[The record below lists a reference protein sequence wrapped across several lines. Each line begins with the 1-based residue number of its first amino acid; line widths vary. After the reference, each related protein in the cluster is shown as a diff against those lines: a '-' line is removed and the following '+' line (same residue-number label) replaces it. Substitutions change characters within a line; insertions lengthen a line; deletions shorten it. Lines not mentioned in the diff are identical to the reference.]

1 MSALDNDNDFSGA
14 AGPDPTNPEAVA
26 RALHDGLAAVAAAG
40 TLDELKAARIAHD
53 GDRAPLALASGKIG
67 ALPREN
73 RAEAGRRVGAARGQ
87 LREAIRQ
94 RQAVLEAERD
104 RQVLITEAVDVTLPG
119 GRLPPGARHPV
130 TMLADRLSDVF
141 VAMGYEVAEGPEVEA
156 EWYNFDALNMLPD
169 HPARD
174 AQDSIFIA
182 RADEAPGQPRADEAP
197 GQPRA
202 DEAPGQHSPAGPGRK
217 SGMVLRTQ
225 TSPVQIRSMLTR
237 PLPLYV
243 VSPGRCYRHDPLD
256 ATHSPVFHQIE
267 GLAVDEGL
275 TMADL
280 RGAIQAFVD
289 AMFGMG
295 LRTRFRPDYF
305 PFTEPSGDVS
315 MECHVCRGASAK
327 PGGDPCR
334 VCKSQ
339 GWIEIAGCGMVNPRV
354 LVACGIDPDRY
365 SGFAFGL
372 GIERSLMIA
381 HGLTEIRDAVEGDVR
396 FSLAF
401 GMEI

>member
-1 MSALDNDNDFSGA
+1 MSAENENDQPA
-14 AGPDPTNPEAVA
+14 PRGPEDVA
-26 RALHDGLAAVAAAG
+26 RALDEALAAVAAAG
-40 TLDELKAARIAHD
+40 TLDELKAARLAHD
-53 GDRAPLALASGKIG
+53 GDRSPLALASAGIG
-67 ALPREN
+67 ALPPQD
-73 RAEAGRRVGAARGQ
+73 RAEAGRRVGAARAQVRG
-87 LREAIRQ
+87 AIKQ
-94 RQAVLEAERD
+94 RQAYLEAERD
-104 RQVLITEAVDVTLPG
+104 RQVLITEAVDVTLPDD
-119 GRLPPGARHPV
+119 RIPPGARHPV

-174 AQDSIFIA
+174 AQDTIFIA
-182 RADEAPGQPRADEAP
+182 RADEAPGLALPGGSGGVVPP
-197 GQPRA
+197 GQ
-202 DEAPGQHSPAGPGRK
+202 QSPAGPEVK

-243 VSPGRCYRHDPLD
+243 VSPGRTYRHDPLD

-275 TMADL
+275 TMGDL

-289 AMFGMG
+289 AMFGVG

-334 VCKSQ
+334 VCRSQ

-381 HGLTEIRDAVEGDVR
+381 HGLTEIRDAVDGDVR
-396 FSLAF
+396 FSRAF

>member
-1 MSALDNDNDFSGA
+1 MSAENENDQPA
-14 AGPDPTNPEAVA
+14 PVGPEEVA
-26 RALHDGLAAVAAAG
+26 RALDEALAAVGAAS
-40 TLDELKAARIAHD
+40 TLDELKAARLAHD
-53 GDRAPLALASGKIG
+53 GDRSPLALASAGIG
-67 ALPREN
+67 ALPPQA
-73 RAEAGRRVGAARGQ
+73 RAEAGRRVGAARAQ
-87 LREAIRQ
+87 LREAIKQ
-94 RQAVLEAERD
+94 RQAQLETERD
-104 RQVLITEAVDVTLPG
+104 QQVLITEAVDVTLPG
-119 GRLPPGARHPV
+119 GRVPPGARHPV

-141 VAMGYEVAEGPEVEA
+141 VAMGYEVAEGPEAEA

-174 AQDSIFIA
+174 AQDTIFIA
-182 RADEAPGQPRADEAP
+182 RADEAPGQ
-197 GQPRA
+197 Q
-202 DEAPGQHSPAGPGRK
+202 SPAGPEVK
-217 SGMVLRTQ
+217 SGIVLRTQ

-243 VSPGRCYRHDPLD
+243 VSPGRTYRHDALD
-256 ATHSPVFHQIE
+256 ATHSPIFHQIE

-289 AMFGMG
+289 AMFGVG

-334 VCKSQ
+334 VCRSQ

-381 HGLTEIRDAVEGDVR
+381 HGLTEIRDTVEGDVR
-396 FSLAF
+396 FSRAF

>member
-1 MSALDNDNDFSGA
+1 MSAENENDQPVPL
-14 AGPDPTNPEAVA
+14 GPGDVA
-26 RALHDGLAAVAAAG
+26 RALDEALAAIAAAG
-40 TLDELKAARIAHD
+40 TLDELKAARLAHD
-53 GDRAPLALASGKIG
+53 GDRSPLALASAGIG
-67 ALPREN
+67 ALPPAA
-73 RAEAGRRVGAARGQ
+73 RAEAGRRVGAARSQ
-87 LREAIRQ
+87 VREAIKR
-94 RQAVLEAERD
+94 RQAELEAERD

-119 GRLPPGARHPV
+119 DRVPPGARHPV

-174 AQDSIFIA
+174 SQDTIFV
-182 RADEAPGQPRADEAP
+182 Q
-197 GQPRA
+197 
-202 DEAPGQHSPAGPGRK
+202 SPAGPDRP

-243 VSPGRCYRHDPLD
+243 VSPGRTYRHDALD

-289 AMFGMG
+289 AMFGVG

-315 MECHVCRGASAK
+315 MECHVCRGSSAK

-334 VCKSQ
+334 VCRSQ

-381 HGLTEIRDAVEGDVR
+381 NGLTEIRDAVDGDVR
-396 FSLAF
+396 FSRAF

>member
-1 MSALDNDNDFSGA
+1 MSAPNKSYDPRTVASLA
-14 AGPDPTNPEAVA
+14 PDEVA
-26 RALHDGLAAVAAAG
+26 RVLDEALAAVAAAG
-40 TLDELKAARIAHD
+40 TLDDLKAARIAHD
-53 GDRAPLALASGKIG
+53 GDRAPLSLASAEIG
-67 ALPREN
+67 ALPPEA
-73 RAEAGRRVGAARGQ
+73 RAETGQRVGAAKGQ
-87 LREAIRQ
+87 LRKALQE
-94 RQAVLEAERD
+94 RQAQLEAERD
-104 RQVLITEAVDVTLPG
+104 RHVLITEAVDVTLPG
-119 GRLPPGARHPV
+119 GRTPPGARHPV

-156 EWYNFDALNMLPD
+156 EWYNFDALNIPPD
-169 HPARD
+169 HPAREM
-174 AQDSIFIA
+174 QDTIFI
-182 RADEAPGQPRADEAP
+182 E
-197 GQPRA
+197 
-202 DEAPGQHSPAGPGRK
+202 SSAGPRTK
-217 SGMVLRTQ
+217 SGIVLRTQ

-243 VSPGRCYRHDPLD
+243 ISPGRCYRHDPLD

-280 RGAIQAFVD
+280 RGAIQSFVD
-289 AMFGMG
+289 AMFGVG

-315 MECHVCRGASAK
+315 MECHLCRGASAK
-327 PGGDPCR
+327 PGGEPCR
-334 VCKSQ
+334 ACKSQ

-354 LVACGIDPDRY
+354 LVSCGIDPDRY

-372 GIERSLMIA
+372 GIERSLMIG

-396 FSLAF
+396 FSRAF

>member
-1 MSALDNDNDFSGA
+1 MSAPNKSYDPRRVA
-14 AGPDPTNPEAVA
+14 ALAPEEVA
-26 RALHDGLAAVAAAG
+26 RVLDEALAAVAAAG

-53 GDRAPLALASGKIG
+53 GDRAPLSLASAEIG
-67 ALPREN
+67 ALPPEA
-73 RAEAGRRVGAARGQ
+73 RAEAGRRVGAARGRLRVA
-87 LREAIRQ
+87 LRERQ
-94 RQAVLEAERD
+94 VQLEAERD
-104 RQVLITEAVDVTLPG
+104 RQVLLTEAVDVTLPG
-119 GRLPPGARHPV
+119 SAIPAGARHPV

-156 EWYNFDALNMLPD
+156 EWYNFDALNIPPD
-169 HPARD
+169 HPAREM
-174 AQDSIFIA
+174 QDTIFIA
-182 RADEAPGQPRADEAP
+182 
-197 GQPRA
+197 
-202 DEAPGQHSPAGPGRK
+202 SPAGPDIK
-217 SGMVLRTQ
+217 SGMVLRTH

-243 VSPGRCYRHDPLD
+243 VSPGRCYRYETAD
-256 ATHSPVFHQIE
+256 ATHSSVFHQIE

-280 RGAIQAFVD
+280 RGAVQSFVD
-289 AMFGMG
+289 AMFGVG
-295 LRTRFRPDYF
+295 LRTRLRPDYF

-315 MECHVCRGASAK
+315 MECHLCRGASAK
-327 PGGDPCR
+327 PGGEPCR

-372 GIERSLMIA
+372 GIERSLMIG
-381 HGLTEIRDAVEGDVR
+381 HGLAGIRDTAEGDVR
-396 FSLAF
+396 FSRAF

>member
-1 MSALDNDNDFSGA
+1 MSAPNKSYDPRTVASLA
-14 AGPDPTNPEAVA
+14 PDEVA
-26 RALHDGLAAVAAAG
+26 RVLDEALAAVAAAG

-53 GDRAPLALASGKIG
+53 GDRAPLSLASAEIG
-67 ALPREN
+67 ALPPEA
-73 RAEAGRRVGAARGQ
+73 RAETGRRVGAAKGQ
-87 LREAIRQ
+87 LRKALQE
-94 RQAVLEAERD
+94 RQAQLEAERD
-104 RQVLITEAVDVTLPG
+104 RRVLITEAVDVTLPG
-119 GRLPPGARHPV
+119 GRTPPGARHPV

-141 VAMGYEVAEGPEVEA
+141 VAMGYEVAEGPEAEA
-156 EWYNFDALNMLPD
+156 EWYNFDALNIPPD
-169 HPARD
+169 HPAREM
-174 AQDSIFIA
+174 QDTIFL
-182 RADEAPGQPRADEAP
+182 E
-197 GQPRA
+197 
-202 DEAPGQHSPAGPGRK
+202 SPAGPQTK
-217 SGMVLRTQ
+217 SGIVLRTQ

-280 RGAIQAFVD
+280 RGAIQSFVD
-289 AMFGMG
+289 AMFGVG

-315 MECHVCRGASAK
+315 MECHLCRGASAK
-327 PGGDPCR
+327 PGGEPCR

-354 LVACGIDPDRY
+354 LVSCGIDPDRY

-372 GIERSLMIA
+372 GIERSLMIGY
-381 HGLTEIRDAVEGDVR
+381 GLTEIRDAVEGDVR
-396 FSLAF
+396 FSRAF

>member
-1 MSALDNDNDFSGA
+1 
-14 AGPDPTNPEAVA
+14 VA
-26 RALHDGLAAVAAAG
+26 QALAA
-40 TLDELKAARIAHD
+40 
-53 GDRAPLALASGKIG
+53 
-67 ALPREN
+67 
-73 RAEAGRRVGAARGQ
+73 
-87 LREAIRQ
+87 
-94 RQAVLEAERD
+94 RQAELDTERD
-104 RQVLITEAVDVTLPG
+104 RRVLVEETVDVTLPWDRAPLG
-119 GRLPPGARHPV
+119 GRHPV
-130 TMLADRLSDVF
+130 TTISERLADVF
-141 VAMGYEVAEGPEVEA
+141 VGMGYEVAEGPEVEA
-156 EWYNFDALNMLPD
+156 EWYNFDALNFPPD
-169 HPARD
+169 HPAREM
-174 AQDSIFIA
+174 QDTIFV
-182 RADEAPGQPRADEAP
+182 
-197 GQPRA
+197 
-202 DEAPGQHSPAGPGRK
+202 AGPDGGD
-217 SGMVLRTQ
+217 SGMVLRTH
-225 TSPVQIRSMLTR
+225 TSPVQIRALLTR
-237 PLPLYV
+237 PLPVHV
-243 VSPGRCYRHDPLD
+243 VSPGKCYRTDPLD

-289 AMFGMG
+289 AMFGVG

-315 MECHVCRGASAK
+315 MECHVCRGASTK

-334 VCKSQ
+334 VCRSQ

-381 HGLTEIRDAVEGDVR
+381 HGLTEIRDAVDGDVR
-396 FSLAF
+396 FSRAF

>member
-1 MSALDNDNDFSGA
+1 MSAPNKSYDPKMVASLA
-14 AGPDPTNPEAVA
+14 PDAVA
-26 RALHDGLAAVAAAG
+26 RMLDAALAAVAAAG
-40 TLDELKAARIAHD
+40 TLDELKTARIAHD
-53 GDRAPLALASGKIG
+53 GDRAPLSLASGEIG
-67 ALPREN
+67 ALPPEA
-73 RAEAGRRVGAARGQ
+73 RAEAGRRVGAARSR
-87 LREAIRQ
+87 LREALRERLVQ
-94 RQAVLEAERD
+94 LEAERD

-119 GRLPPGARHPV
+119 GRIPPGAQHPV
-130 TMLADRLSDVF
+130 TMLSDRLSDVF
-141 VAMGYEVAEGPEVEA
+141 VAMGYEVAEGPEAEA
-156 EWYNFDALNMLPD
+156 EWYNFDALNIPPD
-169 HPARD
+169 HPAREM
-174 AQDSIFIA
+174 QDTIFIA
-182 RADEAPGQPRADEAP
+182 PAGGPAGQ
-197 GQPRA
+197 
-202 DEAPGQHSPAGPGRK
+202 SPAGGPAGQSPPGGPAGQQSRDESR
-217 SGMVLRTQ
+217 SGMVLRTH
-225 TSPVQIRSMLTR
+225 TSPVQIRAMLTR

-280 RGAIQAFVD
+280 RGAIQSFVD
-289 AMFGMG
+289 AMFGVG

-315 MECHVCRGASAK
+315 MECHICRGASAK
-327 PGGDPCR
+327 PGGEPCR
-334 VCKSQ
+334 VCRSQ

-354 LVACGIDPDRY
+354 LVSCGIDPDRY

-372 GIERSLMIA
+372 GIERSLVIA

-396 FSLAF
+396 FSRAF

>member
-1 MSALDNDNDFSGA
+1 MSAPNKSY
-14 AGPDPTNPEAVA
+14 DPKAVA
-26 RALHDGLAAVAAAG
+26 SLAPDEVARVLDEALAAVTAAG
-40 TLDELKAARIAHD
+40 TLEELKAARIAHE
-53 GDRAPLALASGKIG
+53 GNRAPLALASSEIG
-67 ALPREN
+67 ALPPEA
-73 RAEAGRRVGAARGQ
+73 RAEAGRRVGAARGR
-87 LREAIRQ
+87 LREAVRERQ
-94 RQAVLEAERD
+94 VQLEAERD
-104 RQVLITEAVDVTLPG
+104 RQVLVTEAVDVTLPWDQV
-119 GRLPPGARHPV
+119 PAGARHPV
-130 TMLADRLSDVF
+130 TTLADRLSDVF

-156 EWYNFDALNMLPD
+156 EWYNFDALNIPPD
-169 HPARD
+169 HPAREM
-174 AQDSIFIA
+174 QDTLFI
-182 RADEAPGQPRADEAP
+182 DGKDGKPG
-197 GQPRA
+197 
-202 DEAPGQHSPAGPGRK
+202 SK
-217 SGMVLRTQ
+217 SGLVLRTH
-225 TSPVQIRSMLTR
+225 TSPVQIRAMLTR

-243 VSPGRCYRHDPLD
+243 VSPGRTYRHDPLD

-280 RGAIQAFVD
+280 RGAIQSFVD
-289 AMFGMG
+289 AMFGVG

-315 MECHVCRGASAK
+315 MECHICRGASAK

-334 VCKSQ
+334 VCRSQ

-372 GIERSLMIA
+372 GIERSLVIA

-396 FSLAF
+396 FSRAF

>member
-1 MSALDNDNDFSGA
+1 MSAENENDQPVPTA
-14 AGPDPTNPEAVA
+14 AEQVA
-26 RALHDGLAAVAAAG
+26 RALDEALAAVAAAR
-40 TLDELKAARIAHD
+40 TLDELKAARLAHD
-53 GDRAPLALASGKIG
+53 GDRSPLALASAGIG
-67 ALPREN
+67 ALPPQD
-73 RAEAGRRVGAARGQ
+73 RAEAGRRVGAARAQ
-87 LREAIRQ
+87 VREAIKQ
-94 RQAVLEAERD
+94 RQAWLEAERD
-104 RQVLITEAVDVTLPG
+104 QQVLITEAVDVTLPG
-119 GRLPPGARHPV
+119 GRVPPGARHPV

-174 AQDSIFIA
+174 AQDTIFIA
-182 RADEAPGQPRADEAP
+182 RTDEAPGQQGPAS
-197 GQPRA
+197 G
-202 DEAPGQHSPAGPGRK
+202 GGGGSSPPSQQSPERK

-243 VSPGRCYRHDPLD
+243 VSPGRTYRHDALD

-289 AMFGMG
+289 AMFGVG

-334 VCKSQ
+334 VCRSQ

-381 HGLTEIRDAVEGDVR
+381 HGLTEIRDAVDGDVR
-396 FSLAF
+396 FSRAF

>member
-1 MSALDNDNDFSGA
+1 MSAPDTEDQPGGA
-14 AGPDPTNPEAVA
+14 TGAEATGAEATARVAPGEVA
-26 RALHDGLAAVAAAG
+26 RALDEALAAVAAAR
-40 TLDELKAARIAHD
+40 TLDQLKAARIAHE
-53 GDRAPLALASGKIG
+53 GDRAPLTLASDEIG
-67 ALPREN
+67 ALPRED
-73 RAEAGRRVGAARGQ
+73 RADAGRRVGAAHNQ
-87 LREAIRQ
+87 LREAIAR
-94 RQAVLEAERD
+94 RQAELEADRD

-119 GRLPPGARHPV
+119 DRIPPGARHPV
-130 TMLADRLSDVF
+130 TTLADRLSDVF

-156 EWYNFDALNMLPD
+156 EWYNFDALNIPPD
-169 HPARD
+169 HPAREM
-174 AQDSIFIA
+174 QDTLFIEGA
-182 RADEAPGQPRADEAP
+182 G
-197 GQPRA
+197 
-202 DEAPGQHSPAGPGRK
+202 GPGTT
-217 SGMVLRTQ
+217 SGMVLRTH

-289 AMFGMG
+289 VMFGVG
-295 LRTRFRPDYF
+295 LRTRLRPDYF

-334 VCKSQ
+334 VCRSQ

-372 GIERSLMIA
+372 GIERSLMIG

-396 FSLAF
+396 FSRAF

>member
-1 MSALDNDNDFSGA
+1 MSAPNKSYDPKTVASLA
-14 AGPDPTNPEAVA
+14 PDEVA
-26 RALHDGLAAVAAAG
+26 RMLDEALAAFAAAG
-40 TLDELKAARIAHD
+40 TLDELKAARIAHE
-53 GDRAPLALASGKIG
+53 GDRSPLSLASGEIG
-67 ALPREN
+67 ALPPEA
-73 RAEAGRRVGAARGQ
+73 RAEAGRRVGAARSR
-87 LREAIRQ
+87 LREALRERQ
-94 RQAVLEAERD
+94 DQLEAERD

-119 GRLPPGARHPV
+119 GRTPPGARHPV
-130 TMLADRLSDVF
+130 TMLSDRLSDVF
-141 VAMGYEVAEGPEVEA
+141 VAMGYEVAEGPEAEA
-156 EWYNFDALNMLPD
+156 EWYNFDALNIPPD
-169 HPARD
+169 HPAREM
-174 AQDSIFIA
+174 QDTIFIA
-182 RADEAPGQPRADEAP
+182 AAG
-197 GQPRA
+197 
-202 DEAPGQHSPAGPGRK
+202 GPGGGQSRDGAK
-217 SGMVLRTQ
+217 SGMVLRTH

-280 RGAIQAFVD
+280 RGAIQSFVD
-289 AMFGMG
+289 AMFGVG

-315 MECHVCRGASAK
+315 MECHICRGASAR
-327 PGGDPCR
+327 PRGEPCR
-334 VCKSQ
+334 VCRSQ

-354 LVACGIDPDRY
+354 LVSCGIDPDRY

-372 GIERSLMIA
+372 GIERSLVIA

-396 FSLAF
+396 FSRAF